1 MAGALMQLVAYG
13 AQDVYLTGRPEITF
27 FKASYE
33 RHTNFALESI
43 EQTFNGTTD
52 FGRKVSATI
61 ARSGDLVGPM
71 TLEVSITGHTG
82 NDSHWPA
89 NAGHAIIDEVDIEVG
104 GQRIDRQYGWW
115 LQVWSELTLPSG
127 KETGYGTM
135 VQSTRTAATNVTA
148 NVLYVPLQFWF
159 NRNAG
164 LYLPLIALQYHEV
177 KCNITFQSAKYML
190 TGDTTTPT
198 DTATMTAKLYVDYI
212 FLDTDERREFAQNQ
226 HEYLIEQLQ
235 FTGAESVAAG
245 SQKVRLNFNHP
256 VKELMFFSL
265 TDANETAGHYFSY
278 THQTTSAKLQLNG
291 HDRFSERG
299 HRYFTHVQPYYHHTN
314 IPGSAIY
321 CYSFALKPE
330 EHQPSGTC
338 NFSRID
344 NATLQLTNAVGS
356 DGNMTICAT
365 NYNIFRVVSGMGGL
379 AYAN

>member
-61 ARSGDLVGPM
+61 ARSGDLIGPM
-71 TLEVSITGHTG
+71 TLEVSLTGDAANAG
-82 NDSHWPA
+82 NYVA

-115 LQVWSELTLPSG
+115 LQVWSQLTLPSG
-127 KETGYGTM
+127 KQTGFNTM
-135 VQSTRTAATNVTA
+135 IQAAATAATNTTA
-148 NVLYVPLQFWF
+148 NVLYVPLEFWF

-177 KCNITFQSAKYML
+177 KCNITFQSAAYMK
-190 TGDTTTPT
+190 TTVADTI
-198 DTATMTAKLYVDYI
+198 TMTAKLYVDYV

-235 FTGAESVAAG
+235 FTGTEGVTVG
-245 SQKVRLNFNHP
+245 SQKIRLNFNHP

-265 TDANETAGHYFSY
+265 TDANETAKAYFSY
-278 THQTTSAKLQLNG
+278 TAQTTAAKLQLNG
-291 HDRFSERG
+291 HDRFSERAA
-299 HRYFTHVQPYYHHTN
+299 RYFTHVQPYYHHTN
-314 IPGSAIY
+314 IPSDSLY

-344 NATLQLTNAVGS
+344 NATLQLTNAAGS
-356 DGNMTICAT
+356 DGNMIVCAT